1 MKSQLRGVEVFKQRL
16 RKTVDAAA
24 FEMAEANRDNAL
36 TLQRH
41 VVPRVPVDTGA
52 TRDAFADP
60 EAVGLSRDA
69 EKQGGWRFG
78 LITEALRARGYK
90 AHWLEYGTKG
100 YAAGD
105 TRSYD
110 AVSAKGQAFRKRRKV
125 RRNVPARPARPFFR
139 PGVEAARAQ
148 MIARWALAVRRAV
161 KLEGRPIS
169 SRQLEDA

>member
-1 MKSQLRGVEVFKQRL
+1 MGKSQIRGVEVFKQRL
-16 RKTVDAAA
+16 RNTVDAAA

-60 EAVGLSRDA
+60 EAVGLSR
-69 EKQGGWRFG
+69 EHKGGWRFG
-78 LITEALRARGYK
+78 LITRALRQRGYK
-90 AHWLEYGTKG
+90 ANWLEYGTKG

-110 AVSAKGQAFRKRRKV
+110 AVSPKGQPFRKRRKI
-125 RRNVPARPARPFFR
+125 RRDIPARPARPFFR
-139 PGVEAARAQ
+139 PGVAAARAE
-148 MIARWALAVRRAV
+148 MLARWALAVKRAV